1 MINFFKRSFSKI
13 RGKMF
18 KSLRMGMFFAIIFSL
33 VLAVFCA
40 VLTNTIFK
48 NWIENKY
55 NSEESRRERYLD
67 YVADLQTFV
76 DENRL
81 SSNDTA
87 EILNWV
93 SENRNIYLFI
103 YKNDVL
109 FFDSSLMIPEPPANK
124 GEDGDVPTDDE
135 PSDADNE
142 DSSVEGE
149 ENNSPGNKNEGTEEN
164 GGAPVGGGLTIQYPT
179 REEIIASAKNNGQLP
194 LEMSDGSLLV
204 SIADFTEYIY
214 YDAANILT
222 IVVGV
227 VVLTV
232 FLMLYF
238 QNILSKISGLA
249 QDVTKVY
256 QVDMNTPIRTGSG
269 DNELAQLTR
278 NVEQMRS
285 SMMQSL
291 EKEKEAIS
299 ANTELIT
306 SMSHDI
312 RTPLTV
318 LLGYL
323 DIMKSS
329 TDDANMQ
336 EYLKAS
342 EVTAMRLKDLSD
354 DMFRYFLVF
363 GGKNINVDLA
373 EYNAKTLLDQLVS
386 EHALL
391 LREKGYSVV
400 FECENVEGD
409 VSVMTDA
416 PKIMRVLDNVF
427 SNIYKYADVCSD
439 IKISADVD
447 HKYLSV
453 RVLNRIA
460 ATNEAESNGVGLKT
474 CKRLCEALSARF
486 EYTEECEAGGEFA
499 VRIDL
504 PIAKA
509 EERVKNEA

>member
-1 MINFFKRSFSKI
+1 
-13 RGKMF
+13 
-18 KSLRMGMFFAIIFSL
+18 MGMFFAILFSL
-33 VLAVFCA
+33 FLAVSCA
-40 VLTNTIFK
+40 FLTNTIFK

-55 NSEESRRERYLD
+55 NSEESRKERYEE
-67 YVADLQTFV
+67 YVADLQSFV
-76 DENRL
+76 DKNGL
-81 SSNDTA
+81 SSHDTS
-87 EILNWV
+87 EILSWV
-93 SENRNIYLFI
+93 SENRNIHLFI

-109 FFDSSLMIPEPPANK
+109 FFDSSLMKPDGPPVS
-124 GEDGDVPTDDE
+124 DGTDSGTDE
-135 PSDADNE
+135 SE
-142 DSSVEGE
+142 GVGE
-149 ENNSPGNKNEGTEEN
+149 EENGVLDTEGTEPKDDGEEGDKENEN
-164 GGAPVGGGLTIQYPT
+164 GSVGGGLTIQYPT
-179 REEIIASAKNNGQLP
+179 REEIIAAAKNNGQMP

-214 YDAANILT
+214 YDAANIVTIAVGVTVLT
-222 IVVGV
+222 I
-227 VVLTV
+227 

-249 QDVTKVY
+249 KDVTKVY
-256 QVDMNTPIRTGSG
+256 EVDMNTPIRTRKG

-285 SMMQSL
+285 SMMRSL

-323 DIMKSS
+323 DIMKGS

-363 GGKNINVDLA
+363 GGKGINAELV
-373 EYNAKTLLDQLVS
+373 EYNAKTLIDQLLS
-386 EHALL
+386 EHILL

-400 FECENVEGD
+400 LENSIDDDGACVL
-409 VSVMTDA
+409 TDA
-416 PKIMRVLDNVF
+416 PKMMRVVDNVF
-427 SNIYKYADVCSD
+427 SNIYKYADVDFD
-439 IKISADVD
+439 IVIKTGIEDKCLSVCILNKIS
-447 HKYLSV
+447 K
-453 RVLNRIA
+453 NRD
-460 ATNEAESNGVGLKT
+460 EAESNGVGLKT

-486 EYTEECEAGGEFA
+486 EYTEECDGGGDFS
-499 VRIDL
+499 VRIEL
-504 PIAKA
+504 PIVSTK
-509 EERVKNEA
+509 ESVENEA

>member
-1 MINFFKRSFSKI
+1 
-13 RGKMF
+13 
-18 KSLRMGMFFAIIFSL
+18 MGMFFAILFSL
-33 VLAVFCA
+33 CLAVSCA
-40 VLTNTIFK
+40 FLTNTIFK

-55 NSEESRRERYLD
+55 NSEESRKERYEE
-67 YVADLQTFV
+67 YVADLQSFV
-76 DENRL
+76 DKNKL
-81 SSNDTA
+81 SSHDTS
-87 EILNWV
+87 EILRWV
-93 SENRNIYLFI
+93 SENRNIHLFI

-109 FFDSSLMIPEPPANK
+109 FFDSSLMKPNGPPASD
-124 GEDGDVPTDDE
+124 GTDSGTDESEGVGEEEDGVLDTEGTKPKDD
-135 PSDADNE
+135 
-142 DSSVEGE
+142 GE
-149 ENNSPGNKNEGTEEN
+149 EKDKENEN
-164 GGAPVGGGLTIQYPT
+164 GSVGGGLTIQYPT
-179 REEIIASAKNNGQLP
+179 REEIIAAAKNNGQMP

-214 YDAANILT
+214 YDAANIVTIAVGVTVLT
-222 IVVGV
+222 I
-227 VVLTV
+227 

-249 QDVTKVY
+249 KDVTKVY
-256 QVDMNTPIRTGSG
+256 EVDMNTPIRTRKG

-285 SMMQSL
+285 SMMLSL

-323 DIMKSS
+323 DIMKES

-363 GGKNINVDLA
+363 GGKSIEADLV
-373 EYNAKTLLDQLVS
+373 EYNAKTLIDQLLS
-386 EHALL
+386 EHILL
-391 LREKGYSVV
+391 LRERGYSVV
-400 FECENVEGD
+400 FESGLKDDDTRVL
-409 VSVMTDA
+409 TDA
-416 PKIMRVLDNVF
+416 PKIMRVVDNIF
-427 SNIYKYADVCSD
+427 SNIYKYADVNCD
-439 IKISADVD
+439 ITIKTEIKD
-447 HKYLSV
+447 KYLSV
-453 RVLNRIA
+453 CVLNKISKSRDG
-460 ATNEAESNGVGLKT
+460 AESNGVGLKT

-486 EYTEECEAGGEFA
+486 EYTAESESEGEFS

-504 PIAKA
+504 PIA
-509 EERVKNEA
+509 NEGESVSDEA